1 MVLVYL
7 AGELYKKDKKIYI
20 DLLEGMLI
28 REGDEGK
35 IYRILKSL
43 YGLKQSAR
51 L

>member
-1 MVLVYL
+1 M
-7 AGELYKKDKKIYI
+7 

-28 REGDEGK
+28 REEDEKK

-43 YGLKQSAR
+43 YGFKQSAR